1 MLYRKNLS
9 IEIRKGTLFVSISR
23 YSDLHVNFTSKV
35 PVFYLQKEA
44 IFPDNAYAKQTLV
57 IKIYLKFL
65 TSSLSTSSFN
75 VMQ

>member
-35 PVFYLQKEA
+35 PVLYLQREA
-44 IFPDNAYAKQTLV
+44 IFPDNAYAKTNSGDKNIFEISHL
-57 IKIYLKFL
+57 
-65 TSSLSTSSFN
+65 
-75 VMQ
+75 